1 MLTYFPLIVGKCDFI
16 APDCLPLCLAAVC
29 NEVEGRNDISKHCQR
44 HNRPECWVQL
54 GQSNFFRSYQLQNLN
69 RTSDFDEHRLSRWYA
84 LRKYNQGHHEFP
96 PESVIKETKP
106 NCIVSPQLSTIFS
119 WKWAGSMSVKSMKSM
134 LWTNENL
141 SLMVASSSSV
151 SISCFKV
158 QSSIGYLVWFFYSK
172 FISFWMELLELLILI
187 IFCIFSWM
195 AAPPKQWRRLGRL
208 APTSSSC
215 WTKWC
220 PHIRNVP
227 VPAA

>member
-106 NCIVSPQLSTIFS
+106 NCIVSPQLFNHFFLKMSRKYVSEVNEKYALNQWEPFS
-119 WKWAGSMSVKSMKSM
+119 YGCILV
-134 LWTNENL
+134 
-141 SLMVASSSSV
+141 
-151 SISCFKV
+151 ISFHFLL
-158 QSSIGYLVWFFYSK
+158 QSSEFYWPFGLV
-172 FISFWMELLELLILI
+172 FW
-187 IFCIFSWM
+187 
-195 AAPPKQWRRLGRL
+195 
-208 APTSSSC
+208 
-215 WTKWC
+215 
-220 PHIRNVP
+220 
-227 VPAA
+227 

>member
-1 MLTYFPLIVGKCDFI
+1 MLTYFPLIVGKCDFL

-29 NEVEGRNDISKHCQR
+29 NEVEN
-44 HNRPECWVQL
+44 
-54 GQSNFFRSYQLQNLN
+54 QLQNLN

-158 QSSIGYLVWFFYSK
+158 QSSIGHLVWFFDSEN
-172 FISFWMELLELLILI
+172 SLVSEWN
-187 IFCIFSWM
+187 S
-195 AAPPKQWRRLGRL
+195 
-208 APTSSSC
+208 
-215 WTKWC
+215 WC
-220 PHIRNVP
+220 PYNQYNQIIEEEKSWDDMLVTHKQK
-227 VPAA
+227 

>member
-96 PESVIKETKP
+96 PESIIKKKQTKLH
-106 NCIVSPQLSTIFS
+106 SYPQLFNHFFLL
-119 WKWAGSMSVKSMKSM
+119 MSRKRMI
-134 LWTNENL
+134 WTNEN
-141 SLMVASSSSV
+141 
-151 SISCFKV
+151 FKWD
-158 QSSIGYLVWFFYSK
+158 GWWFHGCNQFPFPASK
-172 FISFWMELLELLILI
+172 FR
-187 IFCIFSWM
+187 FSW
-195 AAPPKQWRRLGRL
+195 PFGLVFR
-208 APTSSSC
+208 TSRNSIVSGGNS
-215 WTKWC
+215 WC
-220 PHIRNVP
+220 PCDDNCKTKVKKVIISLNLPAMQPLMSYLTLIRLSGKNTF
-227 VPAA
+227 AQSRR

>member
-106 NCIVSPQLSTIFS
+106 NCIVSPQLFNHFFL
-119 WKWAGSMSVKSMKSM
+119 KMSRKYVSEVNEKYALNQWEPL
-134 LWTNENL
+134 LWLRRRHQFPIPASKYRVLLAVWFDFLITETQWFLEGTPCVLGPHWDQNWL
-141 SLMVASSSSV
+141 LSSSISV
-151 SISCFKV
+151 AVRWIKGDWQSWYFKRNASLIANCFC
-158 QSSIGYLVWFFYSK
+158 Q
-172 FISFWMELLELLILI
+172 
-187 IFCIFSWM
+187 
-195 AAPPKQWRRLGRL
+195 
-208 APTSSSC
+208 
-215 WTKWC
+215 
-220 PHIRNVP
+220 
-227 VPAA
+227 

>member
-1 MLTYFPLIVGKCDFI
+1 MLTYFPLTVGKCDFI
-16 APDCLPLCLAAVC
+16 APHCLPLCLAAVC

-134 LWTNENL
+134 LWTNESL

-158 QSSIGYLVWFFYSK
+158 QSSIGHLVWFFDSEN
-172 FISFWMELLELLILI
+172 SLVSEWN
-187 IFCIFSWM
+187 S
-195 AAPPKQWRRLGRL
+195 
-208 APTSSSC
+208 
-215 WTKWC
+215 WC
-220 PHIRNVP
+220 PYNQYNQIIEEEKSWDDMLVTHTQK
-227 VPAA
+227 